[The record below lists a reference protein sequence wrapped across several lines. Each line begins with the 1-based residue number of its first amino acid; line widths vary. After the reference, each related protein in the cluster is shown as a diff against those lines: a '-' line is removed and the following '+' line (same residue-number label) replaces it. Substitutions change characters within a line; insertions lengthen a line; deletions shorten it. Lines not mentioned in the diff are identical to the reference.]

1 MKNEITWLSFSF
13 QFHFRSIIIQ
23 HPLRRLLSTY
33 LLLFRHT
40 DAHISKGISNHIYNF
55 WLKHRKDK
63 LVPEANEI
71 KTDSESRPTI
81 TFRQFVHFL
90 LKCPEEV
97 TGCGVSNLVATTL
110 HICQYFFIFFFSFFA
125 GMVSSK
131 FRTKVEPDVEIL
143 PSMLGK
149 YATWFPDWFGTYQR
163 R

>member
-1 MKNEITWLSFSF
+1 MIIQPYFFS

-63 LVPEANEI
+63 LVPEASEI

-97 TGCGVSNLVATTL
+97 TGCGVSNLVAINL
-110 HICQYFFIFFFSFFA
+110 FVNIFSYFFNDFFT

-131 FRTKVEPDVEIL
+131 FWTKVEPNVEIL
-143 PSMLGK
+143 PSMFGK
-149 YATWFPDWFGTYQR
+149 YAT
-163 R
+163 